1 MNMTPQKGR
10 CDHEPIWYNDYV
22 VGIGVIIMYFIACAI
37 AWWAYGGIP

>member
-1 MNMTPQKGR
+1 MSTTPQNGR
-10 CDHEPIWYNDYV
+10 YNDYV